1 MMVFVFEQR
10 GVRVRY
16 FLVLFFV
23 LTLSVSFFT
32 FPTTASCEYG
42 KELTESMEVVFLNP
56 GKSDPSDPT
65 GGFWWEVSS
74 FMQAAADDLGIDLEI
89 IYAERNHLLM
99 VKEAEKVLNREHLP
113 DYLIVV
119 NEKLAAGKIIAHA
132 DAKGVKVFNL
142 LLDFYGDQAKALGAP
157 RGKYKNWIGGLVPD
171 NRWAGYNLAK
181 ELIEKAAEQG
191 IAEKDVKLLPISGD
205 YATQAT
211 LLRNGGLGYAR
222 ADFFEAKFFPEI
234 HCLWRKD
241 KAFDLVTKFLI
252 RDPDVNVIWAAND
265 PMALGAIEGIKKNGL
280 TPGQD
285 VLVGGIN
292 WDKPALEA
300 VKNGTLALSVGGHFM
315 TGGWGLVM
323 LYDYHHGHDFAG
335 KAGPMIRKRIFGVID
350 DDNVE
355 SYLNKFSFRDWSK
368 IDFRKFSKAYN
379 KNLDY
384 DFSVKALLKN

>member
-1 MMVFVFEQR
+1 MTDR
-10 GVRVRY
+10 
-16 FLVLFFV
+16 
-23 LTLSVSFFT
+23 
-32 FPTTASCEYG
+32 
-42 KELTESMEVVFLNP
+42 MEAVFLNP

-65 GGFWWEVSS
+65 GGFWREVSA
-74 FMQAAADDLGIDLEI
+74 FMQAVADDLGIDLEI
-89 IYAERNHLLM
+89 IYAERNHVLM
-99 VKEAEKVLNREHLP
+99 VKEAEKVLSREHPP

-119 NEKLAAGKIIAHA
+119 NEKLAAGKIIAQA
-132 DAKGVKVFNL
+132 DAKGVRVFNL
-142 LLDFYGDQAKALGAP
+142 LLDFYGEQAKELGNP
-157 RGKYKNWIGGLVPD
+157 RKKYKYWIGGLVPD

-181 ELIEKAAEQG
+181 ELIDKAKERG
-191 IAEKDVKLLPISGD
+191 IAEKNIKLLPISGD

-211 LLRNGGLGYAR
+211 LLRNDGLGYAR
-222 ADFFEAKFFPEI
+222 ADFFEAKFLPEI

-252 RDPDVNVIWAAND
+252 RDPNVNVIWAAND

-300 VKNGTLALSVGGHFM
+300 VKNGTLTLSVGGHFM

-323 LYDYHHGHDFAG
+323 LYDYHHGYDFAG
-335 KAGPMIRKRIFGVID
+335 KAGPLIRKRIFGVID
-350 DDNVE
+350 EDNVE
-355 SYLNKFSFRDWSK
+355 CYLNKFSFRDWSK

-379 KNLDY
+379 KKSDY